1 MPQTVE
7 NDPFAPNPDDATAPG
22 AIPTP
27 TIYQIKRDVTNAP
40 FYFKRETMRVYG
52 QTLRMFSVHRVDK
65 ARFLISA
72 PMYDRS
78 FTPWAYR
85 GNSTRIYNALT
96 KRFE

>member
-1 MPQTVE
+1 MTQTVE
-7 NDPFAPNPDDATAPG
+7 DDPFIVNPADATAPG
-22 AIPTP
+22 ALPTP

-40 FYFKRETMRVYG
+40 FYFERQTLRMFG
-52 QTLRMFSVHRVDK
+52 QTLRMFTVHRIDK
-65 ARFLISA
+65 VRFLVCA

-85 GNSTRIYNALT
+85 GNTTRIYNALT